1 MSSYRRSRVVY
12 VNDVTSLYPYL
23 GNIERVA
30 TGKLHKL
37 YVIVLSTVVFISY
50 TEFLDSTKLTGN
62 DGTITIK

>member
-1 MSSYRRSRVVY
+1 M
-12 VNDVTSLYPYL
+12 TSLYPYL

-30 TGKLHKL
+30 TGKLRKL